1 MPDPSFSPNFDDD
14 DTRSHWSKRFPEL
27 HRAAEEPLLDILRLA
42 LFEEADHPV
51 ARVLAVAG
59 QALGRPLDLTLPGD
73 IQRSFDERW
82 LLALFEALRNTDLTR
97 YQFLLRS
104 RLPVGGAAR
113 LHFALT
119 QAQVWIEARL

>member
-1 MPDPSFSPNFDDD
+1 MSDPSFAP
-14 DTRSHWSKRFPEL
+14 TQQPHWAEQFPEL
-27 HRAAEEPLLDILRLA
+27 HRASEGPLLDILRLA

-51 ARVLAVAG
+51 ARVLALAET
-59 QALGRPLDLTLPGD
+59 ALKRPLEWSTPDVG
-73 IQRSFDERW
+73 RSFDERW
-82 LLALFEALRNTDLTR
+82 LLALFEALRHADLTR

-104 RLPVGGAAR
+104 RVAAGDAAR